1 MKEIVEKSKGFA
13 VATATKEGDPNVVP
27 IAFGKVLSEDE
38 ILLMDIFM
46 QKTEA
51 NIKANNRVAISVWDM
66 DAMKRYQFKGSARIE
81 TSGSVFDGGVKMV
94 KSMMPELSPKA
105 AVIVK
110 VDSVYVT
117 SPGPDAGKK
126 VE

>member
-13 VATATKEGDPNVVP
+13 VATATKEGNPNVVP

-51 NIKANNRVAISVWDM
+51 NIKANNMVAISVWDM
-66 DAMKRYQFKGSARIE
+66 DAMALKW
-81 TSGSVFDGGVKMV
+81 
-94 KSMMPELSPKA
+94 
-105 AVIVK
+105 
-110 VDSVYVT
+110 
-117 SPGPDAGKK
+117 
-126 VE
+126 